1 VNQIS
6 VTVFFKTFF
15 NNGSTILSA
24 PLEAFVV
31 ILILVEGSTLP
42 VVLSLVLSLIQ
53 YSEC

>member
-1 VNQIS
+1 MI
-6 VTVFFKTFF
+6 FKTICK
-15 NNGSTILSA
+15 NGGTILSA